1 MFREAC
7 LKIRRC
13 TLNSGCLILLLMC
26 AALAPQA
33 RAQSM
38 APARMGVETSQGLF
52 TVMAAINACGYD
64 ADMGQSLPLR
74 ARIRDEVLKAAQT
87 PEAQTA
93 LRNLCAFYDDHLQD
107 TSARTLSNYVS
118 LGLNLADGPQVELR
132 TAEAN
137 LPPDAIFVL
146 GAVPLL
152 QKFSRAADLNAIWL
166 RHRADYQALV
176 AQLHKPVNDT
186 LLGMDYYLRRTQSG
200 YVKHDFV
207 VYVEPLAAPG
217 EINSRNYGDDYYLV
231 LSPSTTSAPRL
242 DQVRH
247 TYLHYILDA
256 MVLTRGTTLR
266 RISVLLQTVQ
276 AAPLEEAYRFDMGLL
291 LTESLIKAVEARQV
305 GGPKGDAKEKDKYAW
320 EATRQGFI
328 LTWYFNDKLKAFEHD
343 EIGLDQAYG
352 DWLHDLDVEQLQKF
366 AATVPFEKSGSQELV
381 RRVQHRDRLVELAE
395 RALASGNLDG
405 AKNYAE
411 QAIQNKE
418 DQGRALFVL
427 ARASIAGGKMEE
439 AQGYFERASS
449 VSSDVK
455 IKGWSH
461 IYLGRIAD
469 LQEHREQAVEHY
481 RIARDLDGPAEL
493 KAAAEKGLQQAFQPA
508 SRQKDQ

>member
-1 MFREAC
+1 MFLEAC
-7 LKIRRC
+7 LKIRVCMLNARC
-13 TLNSGCLILLLMC
+13 LTLLLLC
-26 AALAPQA
+26 AALTLPAA
-33 RAQSM
+33 AQTPM
-38 APARMGVETSQGLF
+38 PARMSVETSQGLF
-52 TVMAAINACGYD
+52 TVMASINACGYD

-74 ARIRDEVLKAAQT
+74 ARVRDEVLKAAQT

-107 TSARTLSNYVS
+107 TAARTLSNYVS

-152 QKFSRAADLNAIWL
+152 KKFSRAVDLNAIWL

-176 AQLHKPVNDT
+176 AQLHKPVNET
-186 LLGMDYYLRRTQSG
+186 LLGMDFYLRRTQSG
-200 YVKHDFV
+200 YIKHDFV
-207 VYVEPLAAPG
+207 VYVEPLAAPS

-231 LSPSTTSAPRL
+231 LSPATNTAPRL
-242 DQVRH
+242 DQIRH
-247 TYLHYILDA
+247 AYLHYILDA
-256 MVLTRGTTLR
+256 MVLSRGTTLR
-266 RISVLLQTVQ
+266 RISPLLQSVQ
-276 AAPLEEAYRFDMGLL
+276 AAPLEEAYRFDIGLL
-291 LTESLIKAVEARQV
+291 LTESLIKAIEARQV
-305 GGPKGDAKEKDKYAW
+305 GGPKGDGKEKDRYAW

-343 EIGLDQAYG
+343 ELGLDQAYG
-352 DWLHDLDVEQLQKF
+352 NWLHEMDLEKLQKF
-366 AATVPFEKSGSQELV
+366 AADVPFEKSGARELV
-381 RRVQHRDRLVELAE
+381 RRTEHRDRLVELAE

-427 ARASIAGGKMEE
+427 ARAAIAGGRMDE
-439 AQGYFERASS
+439 AQGFFERAAN

-461 IYLGRIAD
+461 VYLGRIAD

-493 KAAAEKGLQQAFQPA
+493 KAAAEKGLLQPFQTA
-508 SRQKDQ
+508 ARQKDE

>member
-1 MFREAC
+1 MFEEAC
-7 LKIRRC
+7 LKTRR
-13 TLNSGCLILLLMC
+13 TILLSPTRSLILLLMS
-26 AALAPQA
+26 AALSLPAM
-33 RAQSM
+33 AQG
-38 APARMGVETSQGLF
+38 RMGVETSEGLF
-52 TVMAAINACGYD
+52 TVMASINACGYD

-74 ARIRDEVLKAAQT
+74 ARVRDEVLKAAQT

-93 LRNLCAFYDDHLQD
+93 LRNLCNFYDDHLQD
-107 TSARTLSNYVS
+107 TAARTLSNYVS

-152 QKFSRAADLNAIWL
+152 QKLSRAADLDAIWKK
-166 RHRADYQALV
+166 HRADYQALV

-186 LLGMDYYLRRTQSG
+186 LLGMDFYLRRTQSG
-200 YVKHDFV
+200 FVKHDFI

-217 EINSRNYGDDYYLV
+217 EINSRNYGDDYYVV
-231 LSPSTTSAPRL
+231 LSPSATAAPRL

-247 TYLHYILDA
+247 TYLHYIFDA
-256 MVLTRGTTLR
+256 KVMTRGTTLR
-266 RISVLLQTVQ
+266 RLSALLQTVQ
-276 AAPLEEAYRFDMGLL
+276 AAPLEEAYRFDIGLL
-291 LTESLIKAVEARQV
+291 LTESLIKAVEARLL

-343 EIGLDQAYG
+343 EVDLDQAYG
-352 DWLHDLDVEQLQKF
+352 DWLHDIDVEKIQKF
-366 AATVPFEKSGSQELV
+366 AADVPFEKSGSQELV
-381 RRVQHRDRLVELAE
+381 RRVEHRDRLVELAE
-395 RALASGNLDG
+395 RALASGNLAG
-405 AKNYAE
+405 AQNYAQ
-411 QAIQNKE
+411 QAIENKE

-427 ARASIAGGKMEE
+427 ARTAIAGGKLED
-439 AQGYFERASS
+439 AQGYFTRAAN

-455 IKGWSH
+455 IKGWSN

-481 RIARDLDGPAEL
+481 RIARDLDGPPEL
-493 KAAAEKGLQQAFQPA
+493 KAAAEKGLQQAYQAAP
-508 SRQKDQ
+508 RHDNQ